1 MRHLFSKFLVAA
13 SLLTGGAAF
22 ADNARDHRTET
33 TQVAPRPAPID
44 VARRDDRDV
53 RDNRDNRF
61 DRDSDRAPTP
71 KLEKHRD
78 RRGFVWVAG
87 QWTKSHHKW
96 TWQPGH
102 YQRIRR

>member
-44 VARRDDRDV
+44 VARRDDRD
-53 RDNRDNRF
+53 NRF
-61 DRDSDRAPTP
+61 DRDNDRAPAA
-71 KLEKHRD
+71 KLERHHD

-87 QWTKSHHKW
+87 QWTKSRHKW

-102 YQRIRR
+102 YERIRR